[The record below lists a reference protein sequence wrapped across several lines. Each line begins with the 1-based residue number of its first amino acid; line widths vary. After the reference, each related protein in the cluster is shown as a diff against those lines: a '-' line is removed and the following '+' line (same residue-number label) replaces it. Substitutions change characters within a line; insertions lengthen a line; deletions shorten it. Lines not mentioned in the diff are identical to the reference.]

1 VIVNKKLYRVT
12 NDPAES
18 KNAEI
23 TYSMKRF
30 RDCFENIESAN
41 RRRKAF
47 MFTTHL
53 RKSFAT
59 QKRLEASSMIG
70 NNLNLTELP
79 ALKV

>member
-1 VIVNKKLYRVT
+1 MSFAIT
-12 NDPAES
+12 NNPAES

-23 TYSMKRF
+23 GYFMKRF

-41 RRRKAF
+41 RWRKAF

-59 QKRLEASSMIG
+59 QKRLTASSMID
-70 NNLNLTELP
+70 NNLNLMELS
-79 ALKV
+79 ALQV